1 MPECDPEAIKTKE
14 EHFMRKK
21 RVTAL
26 MLTAVLALVA
36 VGCGSENNNAA
47 GEGGSNAAQSG
58 PETADSDVE
67 QSGEAEVTLRFLDV
81 SPSETRQKY
90 YEEIFVKFEEET
102 GISVV
107 YESVPWDDAANKITV
122 LGASD
127 QLPDVLTTHSGWLGQ
142 LTNSEWII
150 PLTDYLGESTEDY
163 TVAVNKLFWQSEKD
177 RFGDIYTIPDGMM
190 VKGIFVRK
198 DWCEELGI
206 ELDPAKGWTYDEYF
220 EVVEKLTDVEKKH
233 YGVSYRGARGAFDPL
248 MTYLQNYTGGNT
260 YDSEGNI
267 LIKSDECR
275 EAFQKWTG
283 LYLNGYAPEDSI
295 NWGFTEMVDNFVGG
309 LTGTLM
315 NDSEVAPTC
324 MENMEDGQWMV
335 MPVPKSEK
343 DGKLYNL
350 INGSYSLSISS
361 DSKNPDAAWQLIEF
375 LTRTDNSSNY
385 CRLSGLIPIKKDA
398 AEDELYGEG
407 GPYYTF
413 TMQLNDPD
421 LVVPATIGAFDYTDM
436 HQGMMHE
443 EIQKYLLGDI
453 DADTALNTIADELES
468 RMKDY
473 IKEHPDT
480 SVENALVMQ

>member
-1 MPECDPEAIKTKE
+1 M
-14 EHFMRKK
+14 KK
-21 RVTAL
+21 RL
-26 MLTAVLALVA
+26 CFILAAAMV
-36 VGCGSENNNAA
+36 VGM
-47 GEGGSNAAQSG
+47 AQTSFVY
-58 PETADSDVE
+58 ADDKSDDKE
-67 QSGEAEVTLRFLDV
+67 FTGTTLRFLDV
-81 SPSETRQKY
+81 SPSEARQSY
-90 YEEIFVKFEEET
+90 YEGAFSKFEDET
-102 GISVV
+102 GITVT

-122 LGASD
+122 LGASG

-142 LTNSEWII
+142 LTSSDWII
-150 PLTDYLGESTEDY
+150 PLTDYLGDSTDDY

-177 RFGDIYTIPDGMM
+177 RFGDIYTVPDGMM

-198 DWCEELGI
+198 DWCEEAGI
-206 ELDPAKGWTYDEYF
+206 ELDPEKGWTYDEYF
-220 EVVEKLTDVEKKH
+220 DVVEKLTDKEKKH

-267 LIKSDECR
+267 LIKSDECL
-275 EAFQKWTG
+275 EAFKKWTG

-295 NWGFTEMVDNFVGG
+295 NWGFTEMVDNFIGG

-315 NDSEVAPTC
+315 NDSEVAATC
-324 MENMEDGQWMV
+324 LENMSDDQWMV

-361 DSKNPDAAWQLIEF
+361 NSENPDAAWKLIEF
-375 LTRTDNSSNY
+375 LNRTDNSSEY

-398 AEDELYGEG
+398 AEDEMYGEG

-421 LVVPATIGAFDYTDM
+421 LVVPATMGAFDYTDM

-443 EIQKYLLGDI
+443 EIQKYLLGDE
-453 DADTALNTIADELES
+453 DAETALDTIADELET
-468 RMKDY
+468 RMKNY
-473 IKEHPDT
+473 LKENPDAK
-480 SVENALVMQ
+480 VETALTMD